1 MKTHISELI
10 KIAYEHDELRSDLV
24 PLIQGE
30 LKVAR
35 RSRSRVR
42 GESRQRAEEGATR
55 LRQQEGDY
63 SSEGNVWSDISQPS
77 DTDSEDTL
85 TIPITEEQGGYSD
98 QEVEEILSDFEFVGY
113 IKREHFGEK
122 WIHPETKLPNTIN
135 TIIEKARDG
144 DEHAINIILEM
155 HQNYEY
161 FNEDDDEPSSEDLE
175 GIREA
180 FNDLDLTDF
189 NNNVGVQGFCSI
201 VGKSMSQ
208 GSWTGRKTLIGE
220 LVDDTLWS
228 IDASYSPII
237 RAVKELGKSI
247 DKNNDGKI
255 EAIEVV
261 DYVRLAA
268 EEGLDLDLGDITAS
282 GVSASLLKNALEEV
296 LISAIMAKM
305 TFAKG
310 LSGGVAK
317 RVVGKVVTHM
327 LGAVLDKSG
336 VDDMVSKATKSAM
349 DFVAEKADVASEKMN
364 AGKVGSALQRRA
376 EAAALVPSKI
386 NAKYK
391 KEVQALADS
400 LGNTPSARELE
411 EVANKVMKLAEKYF
425 AEGSADIENAIKDS
439 LVFRG
444 GQAVTPAALKKLMKK
459 LGSES
464 SIDSYVE
471 ERLQNKGNHTGF
483 VLSYLEQQLRTLQA
497 EQHISD
503 NMGSL
508 SEEIYK
514 EFMGKFSNKEERDK
528 ILDMVK
534 YKEL

>member
-1 MKTHISELI
+1 
-10 KIAYEHDELRSDLV
+10 
-24 PLIQGE
+24 
-30 LKVAR
+30 
-35 RSRSRVR
+35 
-42 GESRQRAEEGATR
+42 SRQRAEEGATR

-237 RAVKELGKSI
+237 RAVKELGKS
-247 DKNNDGKI
+247 
-255 EAIEVV
+255 
-261 DYVRLAA
+261 
-268 EEGLDLDLGDITAS
+268 
-282 GVSASLLKNALEEV
+282 
-296 LISAIMAKM
+296 
-305 TFAKG
+305 
-310 LSGGVAK
+310 
-317 RVVGKVVTHM
+317 
-327 LGAVLDKSG
+327 
-336 VDDMVSKATKSAM
+336 
-349 DFVAEKADVASEKMN
+349 
-364 AGKVGSALQRRA
+364 
-376 EAAALVPSKI
+376 
-386 NAKYK
+386 
-391 KEVQALADS
+391 
-400 LGNTPSARELE
+400 
-411 EVANKVMKLAEKYF
+411 
-425 AEGSADIENAIKDS
+425 
-439 LVFRG
+439 
-444 GQAVTPAALKKLMKK
+444 
-459 LGSES
+459 
-464 SIDSYVE
+464 
-471 ERLQNKGNHTGF
+471 
-483 VLSYLEQQLRTLQA
+483 
-497 EQHISD
+497 
-503 NMGSL
+503 
-508 SEEIYK
+508 
-514 EFMGKFSNKEERDK
+514 
-528 ILDMVK
+528 
-534 YKEL
+534 